1 MSHITTTSQAVSHEV
16 GVEDLREKIKGL
28 SKAGIEVGSK
38 KHFKEQEVNPKKLN
52 KQTEAVAAAMRAA
65 VRGQDV
71 QKVERALELLKR
83 RKRMK
88 LELVAKLVGKVTMEQ
103 WRKMVSMTRR
113 ISSPAGPR
121 VEKLPEV
128 NDMSQ

>member
-1 MSHITTTSQAVSHEV
+1 M
-16 GVEDLREKIKGL
+16 D
-28 SKAGIEVGSK
+28 
-38 KHFKEQEVNPKKLN
+38 
-52 KQTEAVAAAMRAA
+52 AAMRAA

-103 WRKMVSMTRR
+103 WRKRVFLTRR
-113 ISSPAGPR
+113 RSSPAGPR

>member
-1 MSHITTTSQAVSHEV
+1 M
-16 GVEDLREKIKGL
+16 
-28 SKAGIEVGSK
+28 
-38 KHFKEQEVNPKKLN
+38 
-52 KQTEAVAAAMRAA
+52 
-65 VRGQDV
+65 
-71 QKVERALELLKR
+71 
-83 RKRMK
+83 
-88 LELVAKLVGKVTMEQ
+88 ELVAKLVGKVTMEQ